1 MSNVP
6 QITRP
11 RAPGPRPVPAAVSVL
26 LAVAALAASV
36 LTALLL
42 PGGPD
47 AAGHRAEVGE
57 EELVRVT
64 GPDGTAVM
72 VLAQISTG
80 VAGSAIDTELADELN
95 LPRTEADRVTVT
107 SAYGVQIRDRVPAT
121 VQLAGQPQSTRLV
134 AVDREPGE
142 PALTIGRSE
151 LGGLLV
157 RSGMRLLS
165 DPGPARDAPV
175 LGALL
180 TSSTALDAVQVLA
193 LIPVAALLVVV
204 LRTVVGLRTLGT
216 FSPVL
221 LSLGYTQSGL
231 EVGLGLTAVLLVAG
245 LVAVPVLAA
254 ARMPRIARLAVL
266 VGIVSVVLVGVTH
279 LAGPGV
285 GSGWSTALP
294 VVVTAVVVE
303 RLWEVAELDGWR
315 RAGGEALQTLAVAV
329 GVTLLLF
336 VPAVGNVAS
345 EHPLSVAT
353 AALLAAGLTGT
364 YRGARL
370 LDRWSRPAAPA
381 VAVPASAPLTPT
393 T

>member
-1 MSNVP
+1 MSTPRSRVP
-6 QITRP
+6 RSQP
-11 RAPGPRPVPAAVSVL
+11 LPAAITAL
-26 LAVAALAASV
+26 LAVAALAAAV
-36 LTALLL
+36 LITLLL

-47 AAGHRAEVGE
+47 AGGHRVEVGE

-64 GPDGTAVM
+64 GPGGSAAV
-72 VLAQISTG
+72 VLARISTG
-80 VAGSAIDTELADELN
+80 VAGSSIDSELADELG
-95 LPRTEADRVTVT
+95 LPRTDADRVTVT
-107 SAYGVQIRDRVPAT
+107 SAYGVQVRDRVPAT

-134 AVDREPGE
+134 AVDLLPGE

-157 RSGMRLLS
+157 RPGMRLLS
-165 DPGPARDAPV
+165 EPGPVRDAPA
-175 LGALL
+175 LGSLL

-193 LIPVAALLVVV
+193 LIPVAALLVVL
-204 LRTVVGLRTLGT
+204 LRTLVGLRTLGT

-231 EVGLGLTAVLLVAG
+231 VVGLGLTAILLVAG
-245 LVAVPVLAA
+245 LVAVPVLTVT
-254 ARMPRIARLAVL
+254 RMPRIARLAVL

-303 RLWEVAELDGWR
+303 RLWEAGELDGWG
-315 RAGGEALQTLAVAV
+315 RAGAEAVQTLAVAV

-336 VPAVGNVAS
+336 VPAVGDVAS
-345 EHPLSVAT
+345 EHPLVVAT
-353 AALLAAGLTGT
+353 AAVLAAALTGT
-364 YRGARL
+364 YRGTRL
-370 LDRWSRPAAPA
+370 LDRWDRPATGPA
-381 VAVPASAPLTPT
+381 DPVVA
-393 T
+393 

>member
-1 MSNVP
+1 MPNVGAVLMSTP
-6 QITRP
+6 RP
-11 RAPGPRPVPAAVSVL
+11 RNFRPLPAAVTAV
-26 LAVAALAASV
+26 LAVAALAATV
-36 LTALLL
+36 LIILLL

-47 AAGHRAEVGE
+47 TAGHRAEIGE
-57 EELVRVT
+57 EEMVRVT
-64 GPDGTAVM
+64 GPDGAATV

-80 VAGSAIDTELADELN
+80 VAGSSIDTVLADELG
-95 LPRTEADRVTVT
+95 LPRAESDRVTVT

-157 RSGMRLLS
+157 RPGMRLLT
-165 DPGPARDAPV
+165 DPGAERDAPA

-193 LIPVAALLVVV
+193 LIPVAALLVVL

-231 EVGLGLTAVLLVAG
+231 LVGLGLTVVLLVAG

-266 VGIVSVVLVGVTH
+266 VGVVSVVLVGVTH

-303 RLWEVAELDGWR
+303 RLWEAGELDGWR
-315 RAGGEALQTLAVAV
+315 RAGGEALQTLTVAV

-336 VPAVGNVAS
+336 VPAVGDIAS
-345 EHPLSVAT
+345 EYPLSVAV
-353 AALLAAGLTGT
+353 AAVLAAAITGT

-370 LDRWSRPAAPA
+370 LDRWGHQQRTERS
-381 VAVPASAPLTPT
+381 
-393 T
+393 